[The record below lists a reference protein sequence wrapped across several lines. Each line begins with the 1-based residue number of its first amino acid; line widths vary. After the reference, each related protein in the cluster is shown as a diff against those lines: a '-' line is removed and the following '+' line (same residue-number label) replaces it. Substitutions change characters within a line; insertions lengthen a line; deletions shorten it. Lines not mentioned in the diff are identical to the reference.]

1 MHMEAVQ
8 KYTISMTQEEAKALY
23 KELGHLASGL
33 YFDRPKLLSLYET
46 LEIWA
51 GS

>member
-8 KYTISMTQEEAKALY
+8 RYTISMTQEEAKALY
-23 KELGHLASGL
+23 KEMGAIASGVFL
-33 YFDRPKLLSLYET
+33 DKPKLLSLYET
-46 LEIWA
+46 LEVWA